1 MCVGVCDSMN
11 IHVSPS
17 NSQFGLNEL
26 QVGLVFIGGPAM
38 YMLLAL
44 VFGALADKYVSI
56 NSCESVI

>member
-1 MCVGVCDSMN
+1 MN